1 MVKIK
6 WSLQSVED
14 LENIYEYISKDSPNY
29 AKIFI
34 LKIMKIISEIP
45 EHPRIGRIVP
55 EFNEKNLRERIFKS
69 FRIVYRIK
77 NKKIEIV
84 TIIHSTRTLKVKESS

>member
-34 LKIMKIISEIP
+34 LKIMKIISEIS

-84 TIIHSTRTLKVKESS
+84 NSNNYT